1 MSHDQ
6 LKSAT
11 QLPNL
16 LLYTHHIY
24 LQFLFFFLQDR
35 GLDFGLTVLPCSTP
49 PGVKIF
55 GSAPQFNAKN
65 FSHVFVHGSD
75 YEIPGKTCFCYILR
89 KKKMVFCYQNCS
101 ALLWGKIVLVIEK
114 NFWNSRLKIKNLQNF
129 WDY

>member
-1 MSHDQ
+1 MSHNQ

-11 QLPNL
+11 QL
-16 LLYTHHIY
+16 IY
-24 LQFLFFFLQDR
+24 FFILTIYIYIFYFFFQDR

-75 YEIPGKTCFCYILR
+75 YEIPGKTDFCYILR
-89 KKKMVFCYQNCS
+89 KKKNVCNRS
-101 ALLWGKIVLVIEK
+101 RILEVWIASKI
-114 NFWNSRLKIKNLQNF
+114 RLRPGRDVGVN
-129 WDY
+129 

>member
-75 YEIPGKTCFCYILR
+75 YEIPGKTDFCYILQDQSWHTG
-89 KKKMVFCYQNCS
+89 FFES
-101 ALLWGKIVLVIEK
+101 VLTDRICKLDFV
-114 NFWNSRLKIKNLQNF
+114 
-129 WDY
+129 

>member
-1 MSHDQ
+1 MSYIQ

-11 QLPNL
+11 QLINTYIL
-16 LLYTHHIY
+16 TIY
-24 LQFLFFFLQDR
+24 IYKFFFQDR

-75 YEIPGKTCFCYILR
+75 YEIPGKTDFCYILR
-89 KKKMVFCYQNCS
+89 KEKKMYVTDQ
-101 ALLWGKIVLVIEK
+101 G
-114 NFWNSRLKIKNLQNF
+114 FWRSGLHRKL
-129 WDY
+129 D